1 MKKALALG
9 ITFWLLLVGISFY
22 WNYSSVLSKQQEVLL
37 QAARSYFAQII
48 LSRAWNACHGG
59 VYVPVTTETK
69 PNEYLETPMREIF
82 VNDKLTLTKINPA
95 FMTRQISEMAQ
106 KRHGVQFH
114 ITSLKPTRPGN
125 IPDLMEEEALLCFE
139 KGEKE
144 TAFLFNESGKRFF
157 FFMAPL
163 ITEKA
168 CLQCHAKQN
177 YKEGDIRGGISVTLP
192 YTMNLPTVPAGGGAH
207 HNRLGRSYRY
217 NLRWPQAK

>member
-1 MKKALALG
+1 MKKALTLG
-9 ITFWLLLVGISFY
+9 ITFWLLLVGLSFY
-22 WNYSSVLSKQQEVLL
+22 WNYSSVLSKQQELLL

-125 IPDLMEEEALLCFE
+125 IPDRWKRKPYRALR
-139 KGEKE
+139 K
-144 TAFLFNESGKRFF
+144 
-157 FFMAPL
+157 
-163 ITEKA
+163 
-168 CLQCHAKQN
+168 
-177 YKEGDIRGGISVTLP
+177 V
-192 YTMNLPTVPAGGGAH
+192 
-207 HNRLGRSYRY
+207 
-217 NLRWPQAK
+217 